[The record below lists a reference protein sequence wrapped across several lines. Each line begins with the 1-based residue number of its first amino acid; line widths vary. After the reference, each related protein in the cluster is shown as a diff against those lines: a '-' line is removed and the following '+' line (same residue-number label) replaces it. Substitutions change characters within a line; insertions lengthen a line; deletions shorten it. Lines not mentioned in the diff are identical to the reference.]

1 MMQRPAPSGA
11 VNPTL
16 LGDLKTEVSAESAP
30 LLQFLVANSK
40 AIAVVV
46 LLLLIALAGTGIWR
60 WHAAS
65 RAEEALAALAKARL
79 TASEADRVKALA
91 TLAETTPEEF
101 RYGVL
106 SALARSAAEAGD
118 LDRAALAYGEAARL
132 DRGGPMGLA
141 AELARAGVLLRAG
154 RGEDALT
161 LLREL
166 EGALPEESR
175 QELLPLV
182 ADAAE
187 LAGKKDVAAAA
198 YARLGEANPGED
210 GAFYRARAAELGG
223 K

>member
-30 LLQFLVANSK
+30 LLQFIVAHSK
-40 AIAVVV
+40 TIAAAV
-46 LLLLIALAGTGIWR
+46 LLVLIVLAGTGIWR

-65 RAEEALAALAKARL
+65 RAEDARAALAKTMLA
-79 TASEADRVKALA
+79 TSGTDRVKALEA
-91 TLAETTPEEF
+91 LAENSPEEF

-106 SALARSAAEAGD
+106 SALARSAVEAGALDSAAEAYG
-118 LDRAALAYGEAARL
+118 RAAQL
-132 DRGGPMGLA
+132 DKGGPMGLA
-141 AELARAGVLLRAG
+141 ADLARSGVLLRAG
-154 RGEDALT
+154 RGEEALK
-161 LLREL
+161 LLQAM

-175 QELLPLV
+175 LEMLPLV

-187 LAGKKDVAAAA
+187 LAGKKEVAAAA
-198 YARLGEANPGED
+198 YARLGEAHPGDD